1 MAIYYLD
8 ADDEVTSAA
17 AHLRD
22 SSDERIGLVLSNG
35 SRIATS
41 RINFRLLAREARHR
55 HKRLA
60 IITTDRSVQA
70 VVRSAELAVFGSV
83 GEYER
88 AEADRARGIAAG
100 TTTDV
105 TAALDELAL
114 TVGAGRAGG
123 PGKVPGAGAG
133 LATHSG
139 SGRPSRVAG
148 GPVAG
153 GPAEGRGFGYSSF
166 SEYGSGRPGG
176 LRRFVS
182 KPVLAGFGV
191 ILILVLAA
199 SAFFFY
205 PSATVTLTLHEQPV
219 GPITLNVKVDPAA
232 SAPNDLAATVPGVM
246 RAFPVSVSGTFDA
259 TGQRIDETAATGS
272 VTFTS
277 KNTFLAVP
285 VLAGTQVSTA
295 DGVAFVTTKTVTV
308 PTANFDTQT
317 PGRADAPVT
326 AVQKGTGGNV
336 AAARI
341 VKLPSDLVAA
351 KVSVSNKSA
360 TAGGTH
366 AVTAQIA
373 QADLDNA
380 QKSLAGQ
387 LTSEFGAAVGAPD
400 AAPAGSL
407 VLTSSAHMGSA
418 TCSPDPGSLA
428 NQDGSSF
435 DLTCS
440 GSGTATVVDI
450 ASVKALAERRVKTAV
465 KVGFSLVASSVA
477 AEVGTPVSQGNEV
490 VIPVTVQAAQV
501 QGVDIGEIRAGVK
514 GKSLDDAKA
523 FVAQYGTAEI
533 SVSPDWAST
542 MPSFDF
548 RIDVQLVLPPGAAA
562 ESASPE
568 ASSKASRPPVT
579 VTVPPRPTPT
589 PTGSSPAS
597 TPSASAGPSES
608 ASMGASETPSTSPAA
623 PPSPSVSASAS
634 APASVPPAASAP
646 PLPSAPPTST
656 APPA

>member
-17 AHLRD
+17 ARLRD

-60 IITTDRSVQA
+60 IITPDPSVQA
-70 VVRSAELAVFGSV
+70 VVRSAELAVFASV
-83 GEYER
+83 GDYER
-88 AEADRARGIAAG
+88 AEADRARGIADG

-105 TAALDELAL
+105 TDALDELAL

-123 PGKVPGAGAG
+123 PSPLAGAG
-133 LATHSG
+133 SQAMHAG

-148 GPVAG
+148 PPVGG
-153 GPAEGRGFGYSSF
+153 GPADGRGYGYNSF
-166 SEYGSGRPGG
+166 SEYGSVRPGG
-176 LRRFVS
+176 VRRFMS
-182 KPVLAGFGV
+182 KPVVAGLGL
-191 ILILVLAA
+191 ILILVLLA

-219 GPITLNVKVDPAA
+219 GPITLNVKVDPGA
-232 SAPNDLAATVPGVM
+232 SAPNDLAGTVPGVTKT
-246 RAFPVSVSGTFDA
+246 FPVSVSGTFDA
-259 TGQRIDETAATGS
+259 TGQRIDETAAAGT

-360 TAGGTH
+360 TTGGTH

-380 QKSLAGQ
+380 QKNLAGQ
-387 LTSEFGAAVGAPD
+387 LTSEFGAAVGSAD
-400 AAPAGSL
+400 AAPAGSI
-407 VLTSSAHMGSA
+407 VLASSARFGPA
-418 TCSPDPGSLA
+418 TCSPDPAGLA

-435 DLTCS
+435 DLTCG
-440 GSGTATVVDI
+440 GSGTATMVEV
-450 ASVKALAERRVKTAV
+450 ASVKALAERRVKAAV
-465 KVGFSLVASSVA
+465 KVGFSLV
-477 AEVGTPVSQGNEV
+477 
-490 VIPVTVQAAQV
+490 
-501 QGVDIGEIRAGVK
+501 
-514 GKSLDDAKA
+514 
-523 FVAQYGTAEI
+523 
-533 SVSPDWAST
+533 
-542 MPSFDF
+542 
-548 RIDVQLVLPPGAAA
+548 
-562 ESASPE
+562 ES
-568 ASSKASRPPVT
+568 
-579 VTVPPRPTPT
+579 
-589 PTGSSPAS
+589 
-597 TPSASAGPSES
+597 
-608 ASMGASETPSTSPAA
+608 
-623 PPSPSVSASAS
+623 
-634 APASVPPAASAP
+634 
-646 PLPSAPPTST
+646 
-656 APPA
+656 